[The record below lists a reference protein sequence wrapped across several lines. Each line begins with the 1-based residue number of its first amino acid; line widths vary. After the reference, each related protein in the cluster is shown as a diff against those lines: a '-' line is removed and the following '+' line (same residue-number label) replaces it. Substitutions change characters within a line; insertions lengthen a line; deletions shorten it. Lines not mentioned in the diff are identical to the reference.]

1 MSAEQVKEQAAMMNL
16 KAINLQY
23 KQAVILTR
31 KTLIMLI
38 VFWGENRAWL
48 CFSLSV
54 V

>member
-23 KQAVILTR
+23 EQAVILTR
-31 KTLIMLI
+31 KTLI

-48 CFSLSV
+48 YFSLPV